1 MSPDSLRLG
10 RSLAV
15 PIPDSRSPT
24 PSLSAPDSYRQALA
38 AVEQTLDR
46 VRRCTDEEKARLR
59 AELAGLRQM
68 HDKLTSGRV
77 EIVIFGEISTGK
89 SALIN
94 ALVGQEVAS
103 VDVRGGWTREVWHV
117 AWNGAGYCL
126 PGLGQSQ
133 VVLIDTPGINEV
145 GGNERGDMAREAAQR
160 SDLILF
166 VTDSDLN
173 DTEHGN
179 LVQLAAFHKPLIV
192 VLNKIDLYSR
202 DQRDKLLDV
211 IRGQRLREIV
221 PAEHIITAAADPRE
235 REYVIQSANGSE
247 RSEWRKP
254 PPDVADLKTL
264 ILEMLDREG
273 LSLIAL
279 NAALYAA
286 DKSDRV
292 ASLRV
297 QLRNT
302 RAQQVIWSYA
312 TLKVIGVGL
321 NPVVLADVFGGV
333 AIDAAMIVTLAA
345 VYGLEMSTAHAKDL
359 ALSIAKA
366 AGLMTVTTVA
376 STALMSLLKGVT
388 FGKSTLITAVPQGL
402 AAGFGSYIVGQAA
415 QYYFEHGS
423 SWGGESPKAVA
434 QRILNKTD
442 KRSVLERLKA
452 EIAKRLQLNRYGAGS
467 NAESPSAASR

>member
-1 MSPDSLRLG
+1 LP
-10 RSLAV
+10 
-15 PIPDSRSPT
+15 
-24 PSLSAPDSYRQALA
+24 APDSYRQALA

-94 ALVGQEVAS
+94 ALVGQDVAS

-133 VVLIDTPGINEV
+133 VVLVDTPGINEV
-145 GGNERGDMAREAAQR
+145 GGAARGDMAREAAQR
-160 SDLILF
+160 ADLILF

-173 DTEHGN
+173 DTEHAN

-192 VLNKIDLYSR
+192 VLNKIDLYTR
-202 DQRDKLLDV
+202 DQRAKLLDV
-211 IRGQRLREIV
+211 IRTSRLKDIV
-221 PAEHIITAAADPRE
+221 PAEHIVTAAADPRE
-235 REYVIQSANGSE
+235 REYVIQSADGRE

-254 PPDVADLKTL
+254 PPDVEELKTL
-264 ILEMLDREG
+264 ILQMLDREG

-297 QLRNT
+297 KLRNL
-302 RAQQVIWSYA
+302 RAQQVIWSSA
-312 TLKVIGVGL
+312 VLKALAVGGTPFPML
-321 NPVVLADVFGGV
+321 DIAGGT
-333 AIDAAMIVTLAA
+333 AIDALMVGSLAL
-345 VYGLEMSTAHAKDL
+345 VYGLELTRTNATRL
-359 ALSIAKA
+359 AASIAQS
-366 AGLMTVTTVA
+366 AGLVTVTSVG
-376 STALMSLLKGVT
+376 SQVVMSLLKGLT
-388 FGKSTLITAVPQGL
+388 LGKSTLLTAVPQGL
-402 AAGFGSYIVGQAA
+402 AAGFGSYIVGEAA
-415 QYYFEHGS
+415 KYYFEHGS
-423 SWGGESPKAVA
+423 SWGGESPKTVA
-434 QRILNKTD
+434 QRILEKTD
-442 KRSVLERLKA
+442 KQSVLDRLKS
-452 EIAKRLQLNRYGAGS
+452 EIAKKLSLNAYSRAGADGRSGS
-467 NAESPSAASR
+467 NGTPR

>member
-1 MSPDSLRLG
+1 LSSDS
-10 RSLAV
+10 
-15 PIPDSRSPT
+15 
-24 PSLSAPDSYRQALA
+24 SYRQALA

-145 GGNERGDMAREAAQR
+145 GGSERGDMAREAAQR
-160 SDLILF
+160 ADLILF
-166 VTDSDLN
+166 ITDSDLN

-202 DQRDKLLDV
+202 DQRDKLLEM
-211 IRGQRLREIV
+211 IRGQRLKEIV

-235 REYVIQSANGSE
+235 REYVIQAASGSE

-254 PPDVADLKTL
+254 PPDIAELKTL

-312 TLKVIGVGL
+312 TLKVVGVGL
-321 NPVVLADVFGGV
+321 NPVVLADVFGGI

-345 VYGLEMSTAHAKDL
+345 VYGLEMSTTHAKDL

-388 FGKSTLITAVPQGL
+388 FGKSTLLTAVPQGL
-402 AAGFGSYIVGQAA
+402 AAGYGSYIVGQAA

-452 EIAKRLQLNRYGAGS
+452 EIAKKLHINRYGASSEGE
-467 NAESPSAASR
+467 APA

>member
-1 MSPDSLRLG
+1 MHSLPSDS
-10 RSLAV
+10 
-15 PIPDSRSPT
+15 
-24 PSLSAPDSYRQALA
+24 SYRQALA

-94 ALVGQEVAS
+94 ALVGQDVAS

-145 GGNERGDMAREAAQR
+145 GGAARGDMAREAAQR
-160 SDLILF
+160 ADLILF

-202 DQRDKLLDV
+202 DQRAKLLDV
-211 IRGQRLREIV
+211 IRSSRLKDVV
-221 PAEHIITAAADPRE
+221 PAEHIVTAAADPRE
-235 REYVIQSANGSE
+235 REYVIQAADGSQ

-254 PPDVADLKTL
+254 PPDVEELKSL
-264 ILEMLDREG
+264 ILQLLDREG

-297 QLRNT
+297 QLRNM

-321 NPVVLADVFGGV
+321 NPLPLADVLGGV

-345 VYGLEMSTAHAKDL
+345 VYGLEMSTSHAKEL
-359 ALSIAKA
+359 AISIAKA
-366 AGLMTVTTVA
+366 AGLMTAGVIV
-376 STALMSLLKGVT
+376 SSGLMSLLKGVT

-442 KRSVLERLKA
+442 KRSVLERLMA
-452 EIAKRLQLNRYGAGS
+452 EIGKRLQINRYG
-467 NAESPSAASR
+467 SPSDSD

>member
-1 MSPDSLRLG
+1 M
-10 RSLAV
+10 
-15 PIPDSRSPT
+15 PT
-24 PSLSAPDSYRQALA
+24 DDSYAQALA

-46 VRRCTDEEKARLR
+46 VRQCSDLEKSKLR

-94 ALVGQEVAS
+94 ALVGREVAS

-117 AWNGAGYCL
+117 AWDGTGYTL
-126 PGLGQSQ
+126 PGLGDSQ
-133 VVLIDTPGINEV
+133 VVLVDTPGINEV
-145 GGNERGDMAREAAQR
+145 GGGPRGEMAREAAQR
-160 SDLILF
+160 SDLVLF

-173 DTEHGN
+173 ETEHSA
-179 LVQLAAFHKPLIV
+179 LVELAAFHKPLVV
-192 VLNKIDLYSR
+192 VLNKLDLYSP
-202 DQRDKLLDV
+202 DQRDKLLAV
-211 IRGQRLREIV
+211 IRNQRLRDIV

-235 REYVIQSANGSE
+235 REYVIQAANGSE

-254 PPDVADLKTL
+254 PPDVAEVKAL
-264 ILEMLDREG
+264 ILELLDREG

-292 ASLRV
+292 AALRV

-321 NPVVLADVFGGV
+321 NPVPIADVLGGT
-333 AIDAAMIVTLAA
+333 AIDAAMIGTLAA
-345 VYGLEMSTAHAKDL
+345 VYGLQMSRTHASRL
-359 ALSIAKA
+359 AASIAQA
-366 AGLMTVTTVA
+366 AGLMTASVVA
-376 STALMSLLKGVT
+376 STALMSLLKGLT
-388 FGKSTLITAVPQGL
+388 FGKSTLVTAVPQGL
-402 AAGFGSYIVGQAA
+402 AGGFGSYIVGQAA
-415 QYYFEHGS
+415 QYYFEHGA
-423 SWGGESPKAVA
+423 SWGGESPKTVA
-434 QRILNKTD
+434 QKILARTD
-442 KRSVLERLKA
+442 KASVLTRLKG
-452 EIAKRLQLNRYGAGS
+452 EIGKRLAVNPYGK
-467 NAESPSAASR
+467 SA

>member
-1 MSPDSLRLG
+1 MP
-10 RSLAV
+10 AN
-15 PIPDSRSPT
+15 
-24 PSLSAPDSYRQALA
+24 DSYRQALA

-68 HDKLTSGRV
+68 HEKLTSGRV

-94 ALVGQEVAS
+94 ALVGQDVAS
-103 VDVRGGWTREVWHV
+103 VDVRGGWTKEVWHV
-117 AWNGAGYCL
+117 AWNGTGYCL
-126 PGLGQSQ
+126 PGLGESQ
-133 VVLIDTPGINEV
+133 VVLVDTPGINEV
-145 GGNERGDMAREAAQR
+145 GGSARGEMAREAAQR

-173 DTEHGN
+173 DTEYAN
-179 LVQLAAFHKPLIV
+179 LVQLATFHKPLIV

-202 DQRDKLLDV
+202 DQRAKLLDMLQS
-211 IRGQRLREIV
+211 QRLKEIV
-221 PAEHIITAAADPRE
+221 PAEHIVTAAADPRE
-235 REYVIQSANGSE
+235 REYIIQAANGSE

-254 PPDVADLKTL
+254 PPDVEELKTL
-264 ILEMLDREG
+264 ILKLLDREG

-297 QLRNT
+297 QLRNM

-312 TLKVIGVGL
+312 TLKVVGVGL
-321 NPVVLADVFGGV
+321 NPLPLADVFGGV
-333 AIDAAMIVTLAA
+333 AIDGAMIVTLAA
-345 VYGLEMSTAHAKDL
+345 VYGLEMSTTHAKDL
-359 ALSIAKA
+359 AISIAKA
-366 AGLMTVTTVA
+366 AGLMTVSVA
-376 STALMSLLKGVT
+376 ASSVLMSLLKGVT
-388 FGKSTLITAVPQGL
+388 LGKSTLITAVPQGL
-402 AAGFGSYIVGQAA
+402 AAGFGAYIVGEAA

-434 QRILNKTD
+434 QRFLNKTD
-442 KRSVLERLKA
+442 MQSVLERLKA
-452 EIAKRLQLNRYGAGS
+452 EIAKKLHINRYGAAREPEVP
-467 NAESPSAASR
+467 AEPR

>member
-1 MSPDSLRLG
+1 LP
-10 RSLAV
+10 AH
-15 PIPDSRSPT
+15 
-24 PSLSAPDSYRQALA
+24 DSYRQALA

-68 HDKLTSGRV
+68 HEKLTSGRV

-94 ALVGQEVAS
+94 ALVGQDVAS
-103 VDVRGGWTREVWHV
+103 VDVRGGWTKEVWHV
-117 AWNGAGYCL
+117 AWNGTGYCL
-126 PGLGQSQ
+126 PGLGESQ
-133 VVLIDTPGINEV
+133 VVLVDTPGINEV
-145 GGNERGDMAREAAQR
+145 GGSARGEMAREAAQR

-173 DTEHGN
+173 DTEHAN
-179 LVQLAAFHKPLIV
+179 LVQLATFHKPLIV

-202 DQRDKLLDV
+202 DQRAKLLDMLQ
-211 IRGQRLREIV
+211 GQRLKDIV

-235 REYVIQSANGSE
+235 REYVIQAADGSQ
-247 RSEWRKP
+247 RSEWRTP
-254 PPDVADLKTL
+254 PPDIEELKTL
-264 ILEMLDREG
+264 ILKLLDREG

-297 QLRNT
+297 QLRNM

-312 TLKVIGVGL
+312 TLKVVGVGL
-321 NPVVLADVFGGV
+321 NPLPLADVFGGV

-345 VYGLEMSTAHAKDL
+345 VYGLEMSTAHAKEL
-359 ALSIAKA
+359 AISIAKA
-366 AGLMTVTTVA
+366 AGLMTVSVA
-376 STALMSLLKGVT
+376 ASSVLMSLLKGVT
-388 FGKSTLITAVPQGL
+388 LGKSTLITAVPQGL
-402 AAGFGSYIVGQAA
+402 AAGFGSYIVGEAA

-442 KRSVLERLKA
+442 KQSVLERLKA
-452 EIAKRLQLNRYGAGS
+452 EIAKKLHINRYGAS
-467 NAESPSAASR
+467 PDAEVPAEPR

>member
-1 MSPDSLRLG
+1 LP
-10 RSLAV
+10 
-15 PIPDSRSPT
+15 P
-24 PSLSAPDSYRQALA
+24 PDSYQQAIA

-46 VRRCTDEEKARLR
+46 VRRCTDEEKSRLR

-94 ALVGQEVAS
+94 AMVGQAIAS
-103 VDVRGGWTREVWHV
+103 VDVRGGWTKEIWHV
-117 AWNGAGYCL
+117 AWDGTGYCL

-133 VVLIDTPGINEV
+133 VVLVDTPGINEV
-145 GGNERGDMAREAAQR
+145 GGSARGDMAREAAQR

-173 DTEHGN
+173 ETEHSN
-179 LVQLAAFHKPLIV
+179 LLQLAAFHKPLVV
-192 VLNKIDLYSR
+192 VLNKIDLYSP
-202 DQRDKLLDV
+202 DQRAKLLDV
-211 IRGQRLREIV
+211 IRNQRLRDIV
-221 PAEHIITAAADPRE
+221 PPEHIVTTAADPRE
-235 REYVIQSANGSE
+235 KEYIIQAADGSE
-247 RSEWRKP
+247 RSEWRRP
-254 PPDVADLKTL
+254 APDVADLKSL

-286 DKSDRV
+286 DKTDRV
-292 ASLRV
+292 AALRV
-297 QLRNT
+297 ELRNY

-321 NPVVLADVFGGV
+321 NPVPLADVFGGL

-345 VYGLEMSTAHAKDL
+345 VYGLDISRSDAQEL
-359 ALSIAKA
+359 AASIAQA
-366 AGLMTVTTVA
+366 AGLMTASVIA

-415 QYYFEHGS
+415 QFYFEHGS

-434 QRILNKTD
+434 RRILAQTD
-442 KRSVLERLKA
+442 KKSVLERLKD
-452 EIAKRLQLNRYGAGS
+452 EIGKKLSLNPYRARQGD
-467 NAESPSAASR
+467 